1 VEVCQKLA
9 RSCQPVSVT
18 PGSVIFQED
27 AAGDAMYVLMSGQC
41 QVRAKPL
48 PAAAAAAASGGG
60 SAGEADLQAALSS
73 ARGAAAAEAA
83 HQERVGTLQASLAG
97 ESAATDLLKNSTAA
111 ELAEKAVQQD
121 GCYWTAKYMAH
132 ARSTATAADPNWGL
146 GGGLTPLAAV
156 FAAKWR
162 EKVGCHTMNT
172 PQPAHCVYLC
182 VLAQCHICHPQTPL
196 RIVHSGC
203 CAT

>member
-1 VEVCQKLA
+1 LQAFKRLPVEVCQKLA

-48 PAAAAAAASGGG
+48 PAAAAAGAS
-60 SAGEADLQAALSS
+60 SAEGDLQAAQAALNS

-83 HQERVGTLQASLAG
+83 QQERVGALQASLGGEPAG
-97 ESAATDLLKNSTAA
+97 GDLLKNATAA

-162 EKVGCHTMNT
+162 EKVGHHTIHT
-172 PQPAHCVYLC
+172 P
-182 VLAQCHICHPQTPL
+182 
-196 RIVHSGC
+196 
-203 CAT
+203 